1 MLFYKQQMT
10 YSQTYSREEVLSTRG
25 SSKSAPGWMML
36 YFFCLNCGHYL
47 LRPLRDELVLHYK
60 LRQLPYF
67 FTGTFICMLILLP
80 VLNRL
85 NRLGNER
92 FLKIIHQILISNL
105 LIFWLLL
112 QFSSPN
118 YYLHLAFFGW
128 LSVFNLLSVSL
139 FWGFITDLLN
149 HQQAKVFFAKIALSG
164 SLGAITGS
172 VITFLWAVFGQPLYL
187 IGLAVLM
194 LVVVLHCI
202 KQLQK
207 FKAQII
213 VQEQNNSNITPS
225 NISQQPTK
233 NYLRQIAGLVLL
245 YTLLST
251 FLYFEQ
257 AHLLAYSQSNDVVMG
272 VFELNRTAVLALMAF
287 GINGATLLIQLTLTQ
302 YVMIKRGMAYTLAV
316 VPSLMIICLIVL
328 SLAPMLVVLVIS
340 QIIHKTGNYAL
351 MRPARESLF
360 TIIAPQQK
368 YQIKLW
374 IDLAVYR
381 GGDVLGSWLFFTLLL
396 IFGLDITSL
405 TLLIIPIAYLWQ
417 WQSRKVGLL
426 HEKLVT
432 SHEFQNLLKT
442 K

>member
-10 YSQTYSREEVLSTRG
+10 YPSTYSREVTLSMKKPTKPALR
-25 SSKSAPGWMML
+25 WMML
-36 YFFCLNCGHYL
+36 YFFCLNCGHYV
-47 LRPLRDELVLHYK
+47 LRPLRDELVLHYE
-60 LRQLPYF
+60 LHQLPYF

-92 FLKIIHQILISNL
+92 FLKIIHYVLISNL

-112 QFSSPN
+112 QLSSPN

-139 FWGFITDLLN
+139 FWSFITDLLT
-149 HQQAKVFFAKIALSG
+149 HQQAKVFFAQIALSG

-172 VITFLWAVFGQPLYL
+172 IIAFLWAVFGQPLYL
-187 IGLAVLM
+187 MSLAVLM
-194 LVVVLHCI
+194 LVVVLYCI

-207 FKAQII
+207 LKTQLSSH
-213 VQEQNNSNITPS
+213 QQHNNRTRPQSIP
-225 NISQQPTK
+225 QPQTN

-287 GINGATLLIQLTLTQ
+287 GVNGATLLIQLTLTQ
-302 YVMIKRGMAYTLAV
+302 YMMVKRGMAYTLAV

-328 SLAPMLVVLVIS
+328 SLAPMLMVLVIS

-360 TIIAPQQK
+360 TIIAPQKK
-368 YQIKLW
+368 YQIKMW

-396 IFGLDITSL
+396 VFGLDITSL

-426 HEKLVT
+426 HERLITRHK
-432 SHEFQNLLKT
+432 FQNLLKT